1 MRPNKVKRALK
12 RGETVFGTM
21 IADFRMPAIANILA
35 EVGFDFMFIDMEH
48 GPYTIEHVDTLC
60 RVARLAGIT
69 PLVRVPDAQYHL
81 MSRPLDAGA
90 QGLMIPRIRSRE
102 QVEFIVQS
110 VKYPPFGQRG
120 ASVLKGHSDYHAEPV
135 ADFVRQANE
144 ENLTILQIEL
154 KEAIDC
160 IDDLLSVPGVDV
172 ALIGPNDLS
181 LSLGIP
187 DQMTHPLLVESVQ
200 KVVDS
205 CQRHGVVAGMHIGS
219 IEILQYWMK
228 QGMRMITWSTPLHMM
243 MGAAKAGLQTLRE
256 SVQV

>member
-1 MRPNKVKRALK
+1 
-12 RGETVFGTM
+12 
-21 IADFRMPAIANILA
+21 
-35 EVGFDFMFIDMEH
+35 
-48 GPYTIEHVDTLC
+48 
-60 RVARLAGIT
+60 
-69 PLVRVPDAQYHL
+69 
-81 MSRPLDAGA
+81 
-90 QGLMIPRIRSRE
+90 
-102 QVEFIVQS
+102 
-110 VKYPPFGQRG
+110 
-120 ASVLKGHSDYHAEPV
+120 VLKGHSDYHAEPV

-205 CQRHGVVAGMHIGS
+205 CQRHGVAAGMHISS

-243 MGAAKAGLQTLRE
+243 MGAAKAGLQTLRQ
-256 SVQV
+256 STKA